1 MSGGSQRGPGGEDAV
16 LQLVIFDLEWNIG
29 YKPRMFDYH
38 GVEQTLRG
46 EIIQIGAVK
55 VDPAGR
61 VQDRFTITLKPR
73 IFRKLQHHIAKV
85 TGMTQQQLDSGVPI
99 REGLQRFLDW
109 CGPDTAL
116 AEWGLDDVPV
126 LKQNLFIN
134 HIDENWPCQWYDLQQ
149 VFLAQHPRQEGE
161 GMTLESVVER
171 MGLPRERPFHDALAD
186 AEYTAEV
193 CQCIDLEAGLA
204 AYPTEDQQMLDA
216 LTGDEGDYRDFAV
229 FGPELDRESWRQHPQ
244 AQDSRCPECGAVLQK
259 DGDDVWLKRGNTGYY
274 SLQTCPLHGAWLVRY
289 KLIRRDGL
297 HWRIG
302 RIYEKPTPAQLD
314 KWKKQRAQT
323 LARMRRAAEKAAR
336 ERVEA
341 AGK

>member
-1 MSGGSQRGPGGEDAV
+1 M
-16 LQLVIFDLEWNIG
+16 QLVIFDLEWNIG
-29 YKPRMFDYH
+29 YKPRLFDYH

-55 VDPAGR
+55 VDPAGH
-61 VQDRFTITLKPR
+61 VQDRFCITLKPR

-85 TGMTQQQLDSGVPI
+85 TGMTQQQLDNGVPI
-99 REGLQRFLDW
+99 RQGLQQFLDW
-109 CGPDTAL
+109 CGKDTAL

-126 LKQNLFIN
+126 LKQNLFLN
-134 HIDENWPCQWYDLQQ
+134 NIDENWPVQWYDLQQ
-149 VFLAQHPRQEGE
+149 VFLAQRPRGEGE

-193 CQCIDLEAGLA
+193 CQCIDLEAGIA
-204 AYPTEDQQMLDA
+204 AYPTEDEQMQA
-216 LTGDEGDYRDFAV
+216 AVIAGEGDYRDFAV
-229 FGPELDRESWRQHPQ
+229 FGPDLSREAWRER
-244 AQDSRCPECGAVLQK
+244 QDTQDTRCPECGAPLVK
-259 DGDDVWLKRGNTGYY
+259 DPDDVWLKRGNTGYY
-274 SLQTCPLHGAWLVRY
+274 SMQKCPQHGPWLVRF
-289 KLIRRDGL
+289 KLMRRDGL

-302 RIYEKPTPAQLD
+302 RIYEKPGRDAQD
-314 KWKKQRAQT
+314 KWEKQKKQT
-323 LARMRRAAEKAAR
+323 MARIRRAAEKAAR